1 MSKKVL
7 RIVAIT
13 LILAMCFGTTA
24 FASVQG
30 SQYIDSYNAFL
41 NSPSAGKVEVWFDVK
56 GNATSD
62 EVGVLT
68 VILRSSTDKENWT
81 AVKTFRYFDYSNML
95 AYDTMKHVSH
105 VDYEGETGVYYQAQV
120 TVWVGDGGDGD
131 SRIILTPAIL
141 A

>member
-7 RIVAIT
+7 RIVAII
-13 LILAMCFGTTA
+13 LIFTMCFGTTA

-30 SQYIDSYNAFL
+30 SYYIDSYNAFL

-56 GNATSD
+56 GNTTSD

-68 VILRSSTDKENWT
+68 VILRSSPDKENWT

-105 VDYEGETGVYYQAQV
+105 VDYEGETGLYYQAQV
-120 TVWVGDGGDGD
+120 TVWVGKDGDGD
-131 SRIILTPAIL
+131 SRIILTPPIRA
-141 A
+141 

>member
-1 MSKKVL
+1 MSKKAL
-7 RIVAIT
+7 KIVAII
-13 LILAMCFGTTA
+13 LIFAMCFGTTA

-30 SQYIDSYNAFL
+30 SKYIDSYNAFL
-41 NSPSAGKVEVWFDVK
+41 YSPSAGKVEVWFDVK

-68 VILRSSTDKENWT
+68 IILRSSTDRENWT

-95 AYDTMKHVSH
+95 AYDTMSNISH

-120 TVWVGDGGDGD
+120 TVWVGDNGGGD
-131 SRIILTPAIL
+131 SRIILTPSIL